1 MNVLCCHCGA
11 AHFSDEKVS
20 NKGLSFNDC
29 CGHGTVILDEP
40 PNFPEPLKSMFKG
53 THEKSANFFENIRCY
68 NSSLSFA
75 SFNAKLFNFESQ
87 RPGPYCFKIHGK
99 IYYQIN
105 TSLYPSENE
114 NPSFGQLFFVD
125 PDEALQYRIGQN
137 SRLDLGTLS
146 SLDSLMRQHNKFA

>member
-40 PNFPEPLKSMFKG
+40 LNFPEPLKSMFKG

-68 NSSLSFA
+68 NISLSFA
-75 SFNAKLFNFESQ
+75 CLACAWSYERKHCAHHLIPNCLTSN
-87 RPGPYCFKIHGK
+87 PGAQDRIASKFMGQYIIKSTHPCTRVKMKILHSGN
-99 IYYQIN
+99 YF
-105 TSLYPSENE
+105 L
-114 NPSFGQLFFVD
+114 
-125 PDEALQYRIGQN
+125 
-137 SRLDLGTLS
+137 
-146 SLDSLMRQHNKFA
+146 